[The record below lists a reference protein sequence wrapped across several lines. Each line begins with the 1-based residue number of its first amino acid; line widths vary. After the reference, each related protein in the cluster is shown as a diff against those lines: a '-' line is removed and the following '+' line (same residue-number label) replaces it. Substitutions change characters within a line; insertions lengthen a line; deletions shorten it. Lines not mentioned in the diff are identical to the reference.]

1 MSKKNKVEIFKLED
15 RVLFEAGA
23 VVQAAE
29 AAAADQANNDAAG
42 DGSAAALSCGKYYTP
57 RGNSLTDVGV
67 TPDLVMDLSDEDVL
81 LLTNIPQKY
90 MEHTMMTA
98 YASVDG
104 NSVTMLEDNGSA
116 NAEAPLTI
124 VNTRGFDLP
133 QTGDNGTMIFTVVGV
148 IAMAGAMFVLFLV
161 TRKGK
166 KNDKK

>member
-1 MSKKNKVEIFKLED
+1 
-15 RVLFEAGA
+15 
-23 VVQAAE
+23 
-29 AAAADQANNDAAG
+29 
-42 DGSAAALSCGKYYTP
+42 
-57 RGNSLTDVGV
+57 
-67 TPDLVMDLSDEDVL
+67 
-81 LLTNIPQKY
+81 
-90 MEHTMMTA
+90 MEHTLMIA